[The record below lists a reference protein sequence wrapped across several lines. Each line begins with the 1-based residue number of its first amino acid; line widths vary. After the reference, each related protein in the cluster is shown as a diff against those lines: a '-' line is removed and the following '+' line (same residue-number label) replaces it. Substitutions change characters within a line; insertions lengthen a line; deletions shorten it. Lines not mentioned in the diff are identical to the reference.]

1 LKAIIPVSA
10 DDDEVVDGVVV
21 SSLRPETWR
30 MIYLCLDTALFLS
43 WLRIMYILI
52 SHRIFPLFG
61 LPVLLQ
67 RVTWFFPA
75 QKVWR
80 ELGIGED
87 GKPEPRKKRA
97 RRQ

>member
-1 LKAIIPVSA
+1 MKAIILVSA
-10 DDDEVVDGVVV
+10 DDDEVVDGVVL

-43 WLRIMYILI
+43 WLWIMHILI

-61 LPVLLQ
+61 LPILLL
-67 RVTWFFPA
+67 RFAWFFPA

-87 GKPEPRKKRA
+87 GQPERKRKRN